1 MIVVAFETKS
11 CEMKIRWLLPLL
23 FLSGACAVGAQPADL
38 VLRNGPIVTLE
49 QSGPTAEALAARGGR
64 IVAIG
69 SNQSVTAMIGPGTR
83 VIDLHGRLAIPGFI
97 EGHGHLTE
105 LGASKMMLDL
115 RGAKNWDEIVAMV
128 AQAARKAK
136 PGAWILGSGFHQ
148 AKWDRVPEPNV
159 RGFPVNEGLSRASP
173 RNPVWLTHASGHA
186 GFANAEAL
194 RQAGINRNTKD
205 PPGGEI
211 LRDAAGRPTGL
222 LNEGAQKLVERA
234 LDAYRA
240 QRPAA
245 DAEAERREQIKL
257 AEQESLSK
265 GITTF
270 EDAGS
275 AFATVDLF
283 RKMAQSGELRMRL
296 WVMLRAPQ
304 EELFAKA
311 RQYYVVG
318 MGGDH
323 LTVRAIKE
331 YMDGA
336 LGSRGA
342 WLLQPYSDLP
352 DDAPN
357 RTGINV
363 EPVAYIRKSAEF
375 AIANGFQLCTHAI
388 GDRANREALNLY
400 EAVFREHPD
409 RKNLRWRI
417 EHAQHLDP
425 ADIPRFGELGV
436 IAAMQGIHCTS
447 DGPFVIARL
456 GRERAEAGAYVW
468 QKLMRSG
475 AVVGN
480 GTDTP
485 VEDVDPIQGYYA
497 SVSRR
502 LADGTVFFPDQR
514 MSRMEALRSY
524 TINNAYAAFEDG
536 IKGSLKVGKLADV
549 TVLSGDILTL
559 PESEIRRAKVDYTIV
574 GGKVVY
580 ERSNAQKLSS
590 SQSR

>member
-1 MIVVAFETKS
+1 
-11 CEMKIRWLLPLL
+11 MKISWLSIAP
-23 FLSGACAVGAQPADL
+23 FLAASAASLAAQPAEL
-38 VLRNGPIVTLE
+38 VLHNGKIVTLE
-49 QSGPTAEALAARGGR
+49 RDAPTAQAIAARGGR

-69 SNQSVTAMIGPGTR
+69 SDQSVDALLGPKTR
-83 VIDLHGRLAIPGFI
+83 SIDLHGRLAIPGFI

-115 RGAKNWDEIVAMV
+115 RGAKNWDEIVALV
-128 AQAARKAK
+128 AKAAQKAK

-148 AKWDRVPEPNV
+148 AKWDRTPEPNV
-159 RGFPVNEGLSRASP
+159 RGFPVNDGLSRVSP
-173 RNPVWLTHASGHA
+173 HNPVWLTHASGHA

-194 RQAGINRNTKD
+194 HEAGIDRDTKD

-211 LRDAAGRPTGL
+211 LRDAEGRPTGL
-222 LNEGAQKLVERA
+222 LNEVAQGFVERV
-234 LDAYRA
+234 LDSYRA
-240 QRPAA
+240 QRTP
-245 DAEAERREQIKL
+245 AEAEADLREQIKL
-257 AEQESLSK
+257 AEQDAISK

-275 AFATVDLF
+275 PFATVDMF
-283 RKMAQSGELRMRL
+283 RKMAESGELRLRL
-296 WVMLRAPQ
+296 WVMLRAP
-304 EELFAKA
+304 ESELKA
-311 RQYYVVG
+311 QARRYYMIG
-318 MGGDH
+318 AGGDH

-342 WLLQPYSDLP
+342 WLLKPYSDLP
-352 DDAPN
+352 EDAPN
-357 RTGINV
+357 RTGVNV
-363 EPVAYIRKSAEF
+363 EPVAQIRAAAEL
-375 AIANGFQLCTHAI
+375 AIENGFQLCTHAI
-388 GDRANREALNLY
+388 GDRANRETLDLY

-409 RKNLRWRI
+409 KKNLRWRI

-456 GRERAEAGAYVW
+456 GRERAEEGAYVW
-468 QKLMRSG
+468 QKLMKSG

-485 VEDVDPIQGYYA
+485 VEDVDPIRCYYA

-502 LADGTVFFPDQR
+502 LADGSVFFPDQR

-549 TVLSGDILTL
+549 TVLSSDILTL
-559 PESEIRRAKVDYTIV
+559 PESEIQSARVDYTVI
-574 GGKVVY
+574 GGKVAY
-580 ERSNAQKLSS
+580 QREKR
-590 SQSR
+590 